1 MKKSLL
7 LVLKQP
13 YPLLQCLGGA
23 LKVLGALVVEMQ
35 SLIAAGHVI
44 EQDYLEGRIHVN

>member
-1 MKKSLL
+1 MQKSLL

-13 YPLLQCLGGA
+13 YPLLQRLGGA
-23 LKVLGALVVEMQ
+23 LEVLGAFVVKMQ
-35 SLIAAGHVI
+35 PLIAAGHVV